1 MSTSSMA
8 LPRLD
13 TTRTTITSTRLVDD
27 VTWELRMALGYTIR
41 DARRRL
47 TDMTLSERSDR
58 AVSVLRTRTRVA
70 GLDPYLIGDV
80 GVDAFNKG
88 VRISTP
94 AFEIGEDLM
103 LLPELGQMGI
113 RNCFD
118 SLNGVPLYG
127 GISARRLARG
137 IVDRTWREGDET
149 DSVMDFVTQL
159 VLIPMDNMR
168 HQMVQMISA

>member
-1 MSTSSMA
+1 MSNAQS
-8 LPRLD
+8 
-13 TTRTTITSTRLVDD
+13 
-27 VTWELRMALGYTIR
+27 VTRMAMADFTAPLRR
-41 DARRRL
+41 DL
-47 TDMTLSERSDR
+47 PK
-58 AVSVLRTRTRVA
+58 
-70 GLDPYLIGDV
+70 LDGREVIIVGDV
-80 GVDAFNKG
+80 GVDAFNNG

-94 AFEIGEDLM
+94 AFEIGENLM